1 MESRAVLRPNRPFLV
16 LEPGFGMLFDMKEEI
31 RVLLVCTGN
40 SCRSAMAE
48 GLLKRMLQEGR
59 IENVSVRSA
68 GTMTGGGSPA
78 SEGARTV
85 CREVGVDLSNHR
97 STALSGSL
105 LSWADLILC
114 MEHHHAARVSE
125 LAPAASAK
133 THLLAEFGPPEDSLE
148 ITDPVGMPAS
158 HYRICRD
165 QLSECLKGLIEHLPR
180 LRNRQETI
188 AVGCDER
195 SLDLKNHILAHL
207 RKKGKEVDDC
217 GPYGAEGG
225 DDPSAAIDVGR
236 KVAARLA
243 SFGILIGGSGVGMS
257 IAANKIPGVRA
268 ALCADPD
275 YAEQSRAFHDVNV
288 LCLGSNFL
296 EPDDAALIIDTWLG
310 TAYTGGEDN
319 AALLVFDHLDGV
331 LSDI

>member
-1 MESRAVLRPNRPFLV
+1 MT
-16 LEPGFGMLFDMKEEI
+16 EEV

-48 GLLKRMLQEGR
+48 GLLKRMLREGKVD
-59 IENVSVRSA
+59 NVSVRSA

-78 SEGARTV
+78 SEGAQAV
-85 CREVGVDLSNHR
+85 CREVDVDLSEHR
-97 STALSGSL
+97 SSPLTGSL
-105 LSWADLILC
+105 LSWADIILC

-125 LAPAASAK
+125 LAPSASAK
-133 THLLAEFGPPEDSLE
+133 THLLAEFGPPEESLE
-148 ITDPVGMPAS
+148 ITDPVGMPTS
-158 HYRICRD
+158 YYRVCRD
-165 QLSECLKGLIEHLPR
+165 QLFGCLRGLYEHLPK

-188 AVGCDER
+188 AVGCDEK
-195 SLDLKNHILAHL
+195 SVELKNMVCKHL
-207 RKKGKEVDDC
+207 QEKGKEIEDC
-217 GPYGAEGG
+217 GPFGMEGG

-243 SFGILIGGSGVGMS
+243 SFGILIGASGVGMS
-257 IAANKIPGVRA
+257 IAANKIPGIRA

-296 EPDDAALIIDTWLG
+296 EPDDAALIIDSWLG
-310 TAYTGGEDN
+310 TQYSGGEESV
-319 AALLVFDHLDGV
+319 ALQVFDQLDGV
-331 LSDI
+331 FSDR